1 MVKDTIKTDSG
12 KFSKEMDW
20 NTRYYRSVVI
30 GGLIGLAP
38 SGYSIKYGFDLIKTI
53 PEISSNLKR
62 FYQVEYTL
70 NSRID
75 TSFTL
80 EKVGDYDFTELK
92 DSTHA
97 LINERDSLDSIVKE
111 EIKRYK
117 TITNE
122 IDPFSFV
129 FFGGMGVVA
138 SICLITGGLFIG
150 KNKGE
155 DN

>member
-1 MVKDTIKTDSG
+1 MA
-12 KFSKEMDW
+12 
-20 NTRYYRSVVI
+20 
-30 GGLIGLAP
+30 GGLIGLAL
-38 SGYSIKYGFDLIKTI
+38 SGYSIKHGFDLKKTI
-53 PEISSNLKR
+53 PEISSNLEK

-80 EKVGDYDFTELK
+80 EKIGNYDFRKLK
-92 DSTHA
+92 DSSQK

-111 EIKRYK
+111 ERKIYK

-122 IDPFSFV
+122 IDPLPFV
-129 FFGGMGVVA
+129 FFGEFGVVV
-138 SICLITGGLFIG
+138 SMGLIIGGLSLG

-155 DN
+155 KR